1 MLATPLTRSGFW
13 LTQPD
18 QIVALCNRSQIS
30 EACRWEAPPT
40 SMYKVNVVIRNSKGE
55 PIAELC
61 KLLPRQFSSLE
72 IEIIALENGILLA
85 KEMELT

>member
-1 MLATPLTRSGFW
+1 
-13 LTQPD
+13 
-18 QIVALCNRSQIS
+18 
-30 EACRWEAPPT
+30 
-40 SMYKVNVVIRNSKGE
+40 MYKVNVVIRNSKGE